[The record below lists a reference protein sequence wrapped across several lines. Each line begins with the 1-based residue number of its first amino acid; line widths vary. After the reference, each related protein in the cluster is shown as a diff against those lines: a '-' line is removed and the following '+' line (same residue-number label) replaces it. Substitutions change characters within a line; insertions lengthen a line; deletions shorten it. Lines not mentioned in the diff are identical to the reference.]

1 MPSLPTNANGE
12 TVYPMTD
19 PALSSKDNM
28 KNRDS
33 ADPATVIKR
42 AKDEG
47 TVKYIQLTKYTS
59 DDVSAYVQFKMFKY
73 KRGRQGGRKI
83 DGGTIG
89 DNHPDKT
96 DYFASIV
103 LPLMTPVTQM
113 YQVNWDTFDSP
124 LNGQL
129 VAQAGA
135 KGIAA
140 ISRLAG
146 AGFRTVPTPSAVVTA
161 AAEFAGSDT
170 ASEYIANSTANKFG
184 VVFNQDSELVL
195 QGTSLRKHA
204 FEFLITPR
212 NAAEKDMIQAAIK
225 LFKIASHPS
234 KGGIAFGE
242 NTALLLKY
250 PYEFTIFFMDGRNGR
265 EGNALDIPPIPD
277 CACTN
282 IAVTYN
288 PQTSRFHEDGS
299 VGQYRL
305 TLQFTEHQTLTRDDI
320 EEGGF

>member
-19 PALSSKDNM
+19 PALSSKDNI

-146 AGFRTVPTPSAVVTA
+146 AGFRTVPTPSAVITA

-170 ASEYIANSTANKFG
+170 ASEYIANSAANEFG

-225 LFKIASHPS
+225 LFKIASHP
-234 KGGIAFGE
+234 KKIGIINQ
-242 NTALLLKY
+242 NTSLGLSY

-265 EGNALDIPPIPD
+265 KGNALDIPPIPD

-305 TLQFTEHQTLTRDDI
+305 TLQFTEHQTLTKDDI

>member
-1 MPSLPTNANGE
+1 MPALPTDSNGN
-12 TVYPMTD
+12 TIYPMTD
-19 PALSSKDNM
+19 PSLSGKDNL

-33 ADPATVIKR
+33 SEPATVMQR
-42 AKDEG
+42 AKDDG
-47 TVKYIQLTKYTS
+47 TIKYIKLTEYTS

-73 KRGRQGGRKI
+73 KRGRQGGRKLE
-83 DGGTIG
+83 DGTIG
-89 DNHPDKT
+89 DNHTDKT
-96 DYFASIV
+96 DYYASIV

-113 YQVNWDTFDSP
+113 YQVNWDTFDSL

-129 VAQAGA
+129 VAKAGA
-135 KGIAA
+135 EILKYASPFPTTPTDGGARNFLSSL
-140 ISRLAG
+140 ISSD
-146 AGFRTVPTPSAVVTA
+146 V
-161 AAEFAGSDT
+161 GSD
-170 ASEYIANSTANKFG
+170 YVANVAANTG
-184 VVFNQDSELVL
+184 GAIFNQDTELVL
-195 QGTSLRKHA
+195 QGISLRKHA

-212 NAAEKDMIQAAIK
+212 NAAEKNMIQQAIK

-234 KGGIAFGE
+234 KLGPELRE
-242 NTALLLKY
+242 NTSLGLSY
-250 PYEFTIFFMDGRNGR
+250 PYEFTIFFMDGRKGR
-265 EGNALDIPPIPD
+265 EGNSLDIPPIPD

-288 PQTSRFHEDGS
+288 PQTPRFHEDGS

>member
-1 MPSLPTNANGE
+1 MPATPTNANGE
-12 TVYPMTD
+12 TIHPMTD
-19 PALSSKDNM
+19 PSLSGKDNI
-28 KNRDS
+28 KNRDT
-33 ADPATVIKR
+33 AEPATVMKR
-42 AKDEG
+42 ARDDG
-47 TVKYIQLTKYTS
+47 IIKYIQLTKYTP
-59 DDVSAYVQFKMFKY
+59 DEVAAYVQFKMFKY
-73 KRGRQGGRKI
+73 KRSRQGGRKLE
-83 DGGTIG
+83 DGTIG

-124 LNGQL
+124 INGQL
-129 VAQAGA
+129 LASGAGEIIERANPFATVGRTTAALQIIGGLVGSEAGSEYVANVTANTAGA
-135 KGIAA
+135 A
-140 ISRLAG
+140 
-146 AGFRTVPTPSAVVTA
+146 
-161 AAEFAGSDT
+161 
-170 ASEYIANSTANKFG
+170 
-184 VVFNQDSELVL
+184 FNQDSELVL

-225 LFKIASHPS
+225 LFKIASHPA
-234 KGGIAFGE
+234 KMANTTIGE
-242 NTALLLKY
+242 NITIGLTY

-265 EGNALDIPPIPD
+265 EGNPLDIPPIPD

-282 IAVTYN
+282 ISVTYN
-288 PQTSRFHEDGS
+288 PQTARFHEDGS

>member
-1 MPSLPTNANGE
+1 MPATPTNANGE
-12 TVYPMTD
+12 TIHPMTD
-19 PALSSKDNM
+19 PSLSGKDNI
-28 KNRDS
+28 KNRDT
-33 ADPATVIKR
+33 AEPATVMKR
-42 AKDEG
+42 ARDDG
-47 TVKYIQLTKYTS
+47 TIKYIQLTKYTP
-59 DDVSAYVQFKMFKY
+59 DEVAAYVQFKMFKY
-73 KRGRQGGRKI
+73 KRSRQGGRKLE
-83 DGGTIG
+83 DGTIG

-124 LNGQL
+124 INGQL
-129 VAQAGA
+129 LASGAGEIIERANPFATVGRTTAALQIIGGLVGSEAGSEYVANVTANTAGA
-135 KGIAA
+135 A
-140 ISRLAG
+140 
-146 AGFRTVPTPSAVVTA
+146 
-161 AAEFAGSDT
+161 
-170 ASEYIANSTANKFG
+170 
-184 VVFNQDSELVL
+184 FNQDSELVL

-225 LFKIASHPS
+225 LFKIASHPA
-234 KGGIAFGE
+234 KMANTTIGE
-242 NTALLLKY
+242 NMTIGLTY

-265 EGNALDIPPIPD
+265 EGNPLDIPPIPD

-282 IAVTYN
+282 ISVTYN
-288 PQTSRFHEDGS
+288 PQTARFHEDGS

>member
-19 PALSSKDNM
+19 PALSAKDNM

-33 ADPATVIKR
+33 SDPATVIKR

-146 AGFRTVPTPSAVVTA
+146 AGFRTVPISSAVITA
-161 AAEFAGSDT
+161 AADLAGSDT
-170 ASEYIANSTANKFG
+170 ASEYIANSTANNLG

-225 LFKIASHPS
+225 LFKIASHP
-234 KGGIAFGE
+234 KKLEIINQ
-242 NTALLLKY
+242 NTSLGLSY

>member
-1 MPSLPTNANGE
+1 MPATPTNANGE
-12 TVYPMTD
+12 TIHTMTD
-19 PALSSKDNM
+19 PSLSGKDNI
-28 KNRDS
+28 KNRDT
-33 ADPATVIKR
+33 AEPATVMKR
-42 AKDEG
+42 ARDDG
-47 TVKYIQLTKYTS
+47 TIKYIQLTKYTP
-59 DDVSAYVQFKMFKY
+59 DEVAAYVQFKMFKY
-73 KRGRQGGRKI
+73 KRGRQGGRKLE
-83 DGGTIG
+83 DGTIG

-124 LNGQL
+124 INGQL
-129 VAQAGA
+129 LASGAGQIIERANPFATVSRTTGALQYIGGLVGSEAGSEYVANVTANTAGA
-135 KGIAA
+135 A
-140 ISRLAG
+140 
-146 AGFRTVPTPSAVVTA
+146 
-161 AAEFAGSDT
+161 
-170 ASEYIANSTANKFG
+170 
-184 VVFNQDSELVL
+184 FNQDSELVL

-225 LFKIASHPS
+225 LFKIASHPA
-234 KGGIAFGE
+234 KMANTTIGE
-242 NTALLLKY
+242 NITIGLTY

-265 EGNALDIPPIPD
+265 EGNPLDIPPIPD

-282 IAVTYN
+282 ISVTYN
-288 PQTSRFHEDGS
+288 PQTARFHEDGS